1 VITIAEANMSQ
12 AIHLMTIER
21 GSDPRA
27 FTLLA
32 YGGGGGLSAAAT
44 AEELEIPRVVI
55 PRAPATFSAWGIL
68 SSDYREDASLTRVRP
83 LIEEHV
89 EGIVGDLGALAGRVV
104 AALSGYGFP
113 EDGAAVTFVLDLR
126 FDGQEHTV
134 AVPVDEAWFHD
145 VPAFLAG
152 ARDRFVSSHRRAYGH
167 GDPDGPIESV
177 TARCRAVGSVEVPTW
192 PPWTVR
198 DAAAAIDRRPM
209 HLRGEGMR
217 DVPVFDRAHLAVD
230 QLVEGPAVVE
240 EWATTILVPTGWHV
254 RTDAMGNLVME
265 RR

>member
-1 VITIAEANMSQ
+1 
-12 AIHLMTIER
+12 
-21 GSDPRA
+21 
-27 FTLLA
+27 
-32 YGGGGGLSAAAT
+32 
-44 AEELEIPRVVI
+44 
-55 PRAPATFSAWGIL
+55 
-68 SSDYREDASLTRVRP
+68 
-83 LIEEHV
+83 
-89 EGIVGDLGALAGRVV
+89 
-104 AALSGYGFP
+104 
-113 EDGAAVTFVLDLR
+113 
-126 FDGQEHTV
+126 
-134 AVPVDEAWFHD
+134 
-145 VPAFLAG
+145 
-152 ARDRFVSSHRRAYGH
+152 
-167 GDPDGPIESV
+167 
-177 TARCRAVGSVEVPTW
+177 VGSVEVPTW